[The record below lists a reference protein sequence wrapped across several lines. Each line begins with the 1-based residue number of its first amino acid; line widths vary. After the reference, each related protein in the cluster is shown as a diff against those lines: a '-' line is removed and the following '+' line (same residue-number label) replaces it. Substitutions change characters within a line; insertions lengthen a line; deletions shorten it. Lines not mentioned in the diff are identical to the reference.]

1 MRIGV
6 HTGDL
11 IPNEGDVVGLT
22 VNKAARIAAT
32 AAGGQIL
39 ISETTNSIVD
49 PHTFGFDLPIRA
61 ELKGLDGIHSLHP
74 LQW

>member
-1 MRIGV
+1 M

-22 VNKAARIAAT
+22 VNKTARIAAT

-39 ISETTNSIVD
+39 VSETTNDIVGPQKFD
-49 PHTFGFDLPIRA
+49 FDLPIRA

-74 LQW
+74 LRW